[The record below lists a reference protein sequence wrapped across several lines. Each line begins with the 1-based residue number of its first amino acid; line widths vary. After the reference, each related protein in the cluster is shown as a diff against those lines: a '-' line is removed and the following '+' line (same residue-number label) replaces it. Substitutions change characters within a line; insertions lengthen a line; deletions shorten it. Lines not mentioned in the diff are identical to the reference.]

1 MPLGRDS
8 IKRVKNN
15 GYSRVTT
22 SAPDMENSSIVEP
35 VEMPT
40 IVLDIPVLTSEPVKE
55 PKKASEPKA
64 EPKKTADKDE
74 PTKKKP
80 TQKKKSEPKPAT
92 KTKRNSKKPAPVSN
106 NDIPTP
112 TEVAETVT
120 AREAEGYITL
130 GGGDLP
136 VYLL

>member
-35 VEMPT
+35 IEVS
-40 IVLDIPVLTSEPVKE
+40 VVVVDIPVTEPAKE
-55 PKKASEPKA
+55 PKKATKKKA
-64 EPKKTADKDE
+64 EPKQTIKEKE
-74 PTKKKP
+74 PAKKKP
-80 TQKKKSEPKPAT
+80 AAKKKSEPKPA
-92 KTKRNSKKPAPVSN
+92 KTKRSSKKPTPVSN

-120 AREAEGYITL
+120 GREAEGYINL

>member
-35 VEMPT
+35 IEVS
-40 IVLDIPVLTSEPVKE
+40 VVVVDIPVTEPAKG
-55 PKKASEPKA
+55 PKKATKKKA
-64 EPKKTADKDE
+64 EPKQTVEKEE
-74 PTKKKP
+74 PAKKKP
-80 TQKKKSEPKPAT
+80 AQKKKSEPKPA
-92 KTKRNSKKPAPVSN
+92 KTKRSSKKPTPVSN

-120 AREAEGYITL
+120 GREAEGYINL